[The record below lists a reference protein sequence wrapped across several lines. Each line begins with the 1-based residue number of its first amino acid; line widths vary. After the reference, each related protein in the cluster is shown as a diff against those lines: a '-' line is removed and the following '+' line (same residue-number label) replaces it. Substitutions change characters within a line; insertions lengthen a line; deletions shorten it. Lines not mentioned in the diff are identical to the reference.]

1 QIPPVIWKMGKSAGA
16 LYKDILQAGTES
28 RHCIRLMIVGP
39 FGVGKTCLM
48 RRLLK
53 KGINDVKS
61 TNGINIMVL
70 RCKVRLSDETW
81 IFSDELIDHAEQDRQ
96 RRLYKHLIQP
106 RQHIPEQSSTDKI
119 TYNQTHAQSGEVKG
133 QLQDRFDINLTST
146 GISSNNE
153 YILSIEVQ
161 KAVDEKPKTEESF
174 ELNRQ
179 QETRITFQKSE
190 EGLLKDFHGLQIS
203 AESMDDF
210 AEVVML
216 DFAGQYE
223 FYATHQTFLNKHAV
237 YLLVLDISKDL
248 KGSLTSED
256 QDDVLTDLAEIPLED
271 IGEYVNFWMD
281 AIHCYSENEDSE
293 DKSEHDLPS
302 VFENKSEQ
310 TLPSVIVVGTCSDK
324 LERNSL
330 IYFVKRSGL
339 ASKVNTWGQK
349 LPVRWI
355 KLEQRLDILRTKDNK
370 TVISY
375 VDVIEHGKQVDP
387 AIHNEKEIKL
397 FLNYQHEMGNIIF
410 FEDIPE
416 YIILQPQWLVDVLK
430 CLISAPKFQ
439 KEKQLLHSS
448 DWIELETTGRLSED
462 LLTEIFSQTSLSY
475 SVPYKYH
482 VLKVMEKFD
491 IIVKPSVSKGNN
503 LSRQSTFED
512 SMFDQ
517 YRVTPNE
524 ELDENLESSNLN
536 ETTDPELS
544 EDEFSD
550 VFYGSVP
557 DSIDYYVP
565 SLIKTKPIRNVVENF
580 NVTGNQCKRSSWLC
594 MDFYFLPPAFFNHL
608 LVGYIRRY
616 PISIEPSKRCTK
628 LALYRGMGVFNLD
641 QSGCI
646 KLAICVFCNVVQ
658 FQVWYWKE
666 PSVERN
672 EQVWEEA
679 ELSVNAIIRR
689 YKMNV
694 KYTLKI
700 KCMSGSYN
708 NPIGMV
714 DVKQLKNLESYFCND
729 HAESHKSKDILGCWI
744 QDEKTNKTDESLLK
758 VAETTEL
765 EAKLNRHF
773 QKIVNEI
780 GPLGQILD
788 DMISQCLISTD
799 NRSYIEQ
806 YPDKQNQ
813 TRRLLNI
820 LIGRGQEVYSAFLE
834 ILRKHGYQKFS
845 ESLEHDHV
853 TQENTF
859 DNKQDLSTWKVPL
872 FRVRLQKNYTD
883 IVSTIKHENIVDYL
897 ITKEVFNIDDKDII
911 DAYPAQSDK
920 NRKLMEKLMYTEE
933 RGYYHFLSALR
944 KDDCYVELAN
954 QIEKTNVTSNDNL
967 LLTDCSKLPGQDD
980 INYR

>member
-1 QIPPVIWKMGKSAGA
+1 MRIIQEKG
-16 LYKDILQAGTES
+16 ES
-28 RHCIRLMIVGP
+28 RRTEIVNQLNEILGDH
-39 FGVGKTCLM
+39 V
-48 RRLLK
+48 K
-53 KGINDVKS
+53 K
-61 TNGINIMVL
+61 
-70 RCKVRLSDETW
+70 E
-81 IFSDELIDHAEQDRQ
+81 
-96 RRLYKHLIQP
+96 
-106 RQHIPEQSSTDKI
+106 HIKDFI
-119 TYNQTHAQSGEVKG
+119 
-133 QLQDRFDINLTST
+133 
-146 GISSNNE
+146 
-153 YILSIEVQ
+153 ILSNL
-161 KAVDEKPKTEESF
+161 S
-174 ELNRQ
+174 
-179 QETRITFQKSE
+179 KSE
-190 EGLLKDFHGLQIS
+190 EQFDLLRETIF
-203 AESMDDF
+203 
-210 AEVVML
+210 
-216 DFAGQYE
+216 
-223 FYATHQTFLNKHAV
+223 
-237 YLLVLDISKDL
+237 
-248 KGSLTSED
+248 
-256 QDDVLTDLAEIPLED
+256 
-271 IGEYVNFWMD
+271 
-281 AIHCYSENEDSE
+281 
-293 DKSEHDLPS
+293 
-302 VFENKSEQ
+302 
-310 TLPSVIVVGTCSDK
+310 
-324 LERNSL
+324 
-330 IYFVKRSGL
+330 GL

-744 QDEKTNKTDESLLK
+744 QVCSN
-758 VAETTEL
+758 
-765 EAKLNRHF
+765 NF
-773 QKIVNEI
+773 
-780 GPLGQILD
+780 
-788 DMISQCLISTD
+788 C
-799 NRSYIEQ
+799 Y
-806 YPDKQNQ
+806 
-813 TRRLLNI
+813 
-820 LIGRGQEVYSAFLE
+820 
-834 ILRKHGYQKFS
+834 KFC
-845 ESLEHDHV
+845 
-853 TQENTF
+853 
-859 DNKQDLSTWKVPL
+859 K
-872 FRVRLQKNYTD
+872 
-883 IVSTIKHENIVDYL
+883 
-897 ITKEVFNIDDKDII
+897 
-911 DAYPAQSDK
+911 
-920 NRKLMEKLMYTEE
+920 
-933 RGYYHFLSALR
+933 
-944 KDDCYVELAN
+944 
-954 QIEKTNVTSNDNL
+954 L
-967 LLTDCSKLPGQDD
+967 LLIQK
-980 INYR
+980 